1 MIEIKIPFTKSFII
15 AEAGSNWKVGTYE
28 EDLEMAKKMIIVAA
42 KSGADAIKFQTFRS
56 KSVYAKNAGISN
68 YLSKQGI
75 DQNIE
80 EIFDNLA
87 MPYEM
92 IPELVA
98 MCKNENIHFMSTPF
112 SVEDAKKIDPYVEI
126 HKLASFEINHV
137 RLIEFLASTKK
148 PILISTG
155 ASTIEEIDF
164 AINLCKKAKNDNI
177 VLLQCTSKYPSP
189 LSSINLSVIKTLR
202 EKYKVPVGFSDH
214 SEDPIIAPIL
224 SIGFGSSVIEKHFT
238 LNKKLSGPDHSY
250 ALEPNEL
257 QKMIESIR
265 MTEEAIGKGKK
276 EVLEIENELQQFA
289 KRSLQAISEIKE
301 GDNLKEG
308 VNFEV
313 LRPGNNLRGLEARFL
328 EECNGRKATKD
339 IKVGEG
345 ICDYK

>member
-1 MIEIKIPFTKSFII
+1 MKIKIPLTKSFII
-15 AEAGSNWKVGTYE
+15 AEAGSNWKVGKYE
-28 EDLEMAKKMIIVAA
+28 EDLEMAKKMIITAA

-56 KSVYAKNAGISN
+56 ESVYAKNAGISN

-75 DQNIE
+75 DENIE

-92 IPELVA
+92 IPELVKI
-98 MCKNENIHFMSTPF
+98 CKNENIHFMSTPF

-126 HKLASFEINHV
+126 HKLASFEINHT
-137 RLIEFLASTKK
+137 RLLEFLASTKK

-177 VLLQCTSKYPSP
+177 ILLQCTSKYPSP

-224 SIGFGSSVIEKHFT
+224 SIGFGSAVIEKHFT
-238 LNKKLSGPDHSY
+238 LNKKLPGPDHSY

-257 QKMIESIR
+257 QKMIKTIR
-265 MTEEAIGKGKK
+265 MTEKAIGKGEKV
-276 EVLEIENELQQFA
+276 VLEIENELQRFA
-289 KRSLQAISEIKE
+289 KRSLQAISDIKE
-301 GDNLKEG
+301 GDILKEG
-308 VNFEV
+308 INFEV
-313 LRPGNNLRGLEARFL
+313 LRPGNNIRGLEARFL
-328 EECNGRKATKD
+328 EKCNGRKATKD

-345 ICDYK
+345 ICGYE